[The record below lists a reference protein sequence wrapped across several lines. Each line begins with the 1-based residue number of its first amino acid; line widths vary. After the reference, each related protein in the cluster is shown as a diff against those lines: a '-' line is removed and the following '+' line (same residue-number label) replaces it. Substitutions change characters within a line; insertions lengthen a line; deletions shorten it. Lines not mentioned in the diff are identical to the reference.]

1 MKKIIIISIIGLLMC
16 AGCGVVPNNKCMGS
30 YNKEMAN
37 KEIEFKDEYAICS
50 NVNDD
55 PIFKDNEKAFNKIKK
70 DYSKTL
76 EIIKETFSL
85 EDFSKNNVDEY
96 YKYSSQLIATSEDN
110 KKDGAN
116 LSTLLE
122 IYKNANETSK

>member
-50 NVNDD
+50 NVNGD
-55 PIFKDNEKAFNKIKK
+55 PIFKNSEKAFNKIKS
-70 DYSKTL
+70 DYSKTID
-76 EIIKETFSL
+76 IIKETFNL
-85 EDFSKNNVDEY
+85 KDFNKDNIDEY

-122 IYKNANETSK
+122 IYKNAN